1 MENNNLETKARVK
14 ALVEQVF
21 DTSGETWERR
31 LCGRRKC
38 QELILALEDFTNQK
52 GFGNSETC
60 QIGVECIP
68 KIKRVYERLLSD

>member
-1 MENNNLETKARVK
+1 MNENNLEKRRVK

-21 DTSGETWERR
+21 NTSCEPWERR

-38 QELILALEDFTNQK
+38 QELILALEKITNQK

-60 QIGVECIP
+60 QIGTECIP
-68 KIKRVYERLLSD
+68 RIKLVYETLLID